1 MRENENLKQ
10 RIFFLEKENKL
21 FAYEKSRLEE
31 TLDRL
36 KITIED
42 RVPVINEVEKRR
54 IELEQ
59 ETS

>member
-54 IELEQ
+54 IELE
-59 ETS
+59 

>member
-21 FAYEKSRLEE
+21 FSYEKSRLEE

-54 IELEQ
+54 IELE
-59 ETS
+59 